1 MKKTVSTIL
10 CLMFLMLGLQA
21 YAEGDIKKQIDE
33 GKAVKVNK
41 EQFMKYI
48 YNFEKSPQEWIYE
61 GKKPCIID
69 FYADW
74 CGPCRKLA
82 PIMSSIASKYKGE
95 VIVYKVDTEAQR
107 DLAAFFG
114 IKSLPTI
121 VFVPVNG
128 TPQAAMGLMP
138 EEDIEKYIE
147 SVLGINKVVKK
158 DI

>member
-1 MKKTVSTIL
+1 MK
-10 CLMFLMLGLQA
+10 
-21 YAEGDIKKQIDE
+21 D
-33 GKAVKVNK
+33 
-41 EQFMKYI
+41 I

>member
-1 MKKTVSTIL
+1 MKKTISTIVCMIFLL
-10 CLMFLMLGLQA
+10 CGMSVMAQ
-21 YAEGDIKKQIDE
+21 GDITKQIEE

-41 EQFMKYI
+41 EQFLKYI
-48 YNFEKSPQEWIYE
+48 YDFEKNPQEWVYE

-107 DLAAFFG
+107 ELAAFFG

-121 VFVPVNG
+121 VFVPAKG

-147 SVLGINKVVKK
+147 SVIGVSKTAKK